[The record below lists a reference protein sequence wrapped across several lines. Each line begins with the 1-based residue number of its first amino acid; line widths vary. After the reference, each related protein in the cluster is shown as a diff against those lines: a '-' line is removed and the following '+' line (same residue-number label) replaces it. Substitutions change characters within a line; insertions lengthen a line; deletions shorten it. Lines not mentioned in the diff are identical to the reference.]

1 MNKKKKPSSSGKGF
15 GSSSPAAPSIGTVI
29 QPKIPKSFQYA
40 GQIQAFP
47 QSPRRFVPDT
57 IKLPDYANDGIPK
70 AKGAMFPW
78 IIEVKK
84 EEEIEKM
91 RVAGRVAREV
101 LDLAGRAVKA
111 GVTT

>member
-1 MNKKKKPSSSGKGF
+1 M
-15 GSSSPAAPSIGTVI
+15 A
-29 QPKIPKSFQYA
+29 
-40 GQIQAFP
+40 
-47 QSPRRFVPDT
+47 
-57 IKLPDYANDGIPK
+57 PDYANDGIPK

-91 RVAGRVAREV
+91 KVAGRVAREV

>member
-1 MNKKKKPSSSGKGF
+1 M
-15 GSSSPAAPSIGTVI
+15 V
-29 QPKIPKSFQYA
+29 
-40 GQIQAFP
+40 
-47 QSPRRFVPDT
+47 
-57 IKLPDYANDGIPK
+57 PDYALDGIPK

-101 LDLAGRAVKA
+101 LDLAGKAVKA